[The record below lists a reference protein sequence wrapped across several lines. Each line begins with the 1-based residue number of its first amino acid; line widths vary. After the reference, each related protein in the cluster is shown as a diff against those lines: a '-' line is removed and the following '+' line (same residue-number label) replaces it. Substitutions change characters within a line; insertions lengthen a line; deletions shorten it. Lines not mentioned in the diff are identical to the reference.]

1 MYKTDLKILRRGF
14 KRMMIGLLAAFFFVV
29 AVYGFILVASS
40 TGYAAVLDLIGSVLM
55 LVFAIFWLY
64 TLGV

>member
-14 KRMMIGLLAAFFFVV
+14 KRMMIGLLTAFFFAM
-29 AVYGFILVASS
+29 AVYGFISVAGS

-64 TLGV
+64 TLGI